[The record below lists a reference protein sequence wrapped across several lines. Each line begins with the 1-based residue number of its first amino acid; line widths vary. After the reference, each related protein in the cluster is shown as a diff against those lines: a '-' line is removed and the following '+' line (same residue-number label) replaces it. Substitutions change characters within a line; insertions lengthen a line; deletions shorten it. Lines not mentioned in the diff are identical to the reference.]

1 MEKTITALQEVSS
14 TRQHHIT
21 HGELRSQVCEL
32 EIKSLTRRTHDGYAK
47 AAVETPAAVT
57 QKLFAGSSLFED
69 YAINIRATSS
79 PTMSAEAE
87 LQSFLDLTP
96 STCNHLKSWHDSR
109 KQFKLLYKVS
119 RQILCAPASQ
129 APIERLFSIFG
140 HILSQRRLRTTD
152 KNFENFLFAYVN
164 YEVFDA
170 ELRKR
175 KQPDSDDNNQ

>member
-1 MEKTITALQEVSS
+1 MK
-14 TRQHHIT
+14 
-21 HGELRSQVCEL
+21 
-32 EIKSLTRRTHDGYAK
+32 
-47 AAVETPAAVT
+47 
-57 QKLFAGSSLFED
+57 
-69 YAINIRATSS
+69 IRATSS

-87 LQSFLDLTP
+87 LQSYLHLPP
-96 STCNHLKSWHDSR
+96 SACNPLKFWHDNR

-129 APIERLFSIFG
+129 APVERLFSISG
-140 HILSQRRLRTTD
+140 HILSQRRLRMTD
-152 KNFENFLFAYVN
+152 KNLENILFAKVN